1 MSGVTVHIPTLET
14 ARLTLRAL
22 RLGDFEAYAA
32 TFASPRSRF
41 MGTLTRREAWN
52 SFASEAVDWLFRGH
66 GIWAI
71 DLKGGPHI
79 GLTGIGQPDHFPEPE
94 IGWIL
99 HDGHEG
105 HGYATEAAETA
116 RDWARNRVTSLVSYI
131 DPANHRS
138 ISVARR
144 LGATAD
150 PRAALPRGETADE
163 TVVYRHWGK
172 AATRRKV
179 AIA

>member
-1 MSGVTVHIPTLET
+1 MTVHIPTLET

-79 GLTGIGQPDHFPEPE
+79 VLTGIGQPDHFPEPE

-131 DPANHRS
+131 DLANHRS

-172 AATRRKV
+172 TATRRKV